1 MSRIA
6 YVNGRYVPLREAEV
20 SIQDRGFQFG
30 DGVYEV
36 CEIRDR
42 QIIDEDRHLA
52 RLARSLGALRIVWP
66 VEEAALRRILRE
78 VVALNRVRDGLIYL
92 QITRGVARRDF
103 AFPAEAPKA
112 SLVVT
117 AKGTNPAINAAHA
130 AAGVK
135 VITVAE
141 TRWAHP
147 HIKSLQLLPSVLAK
161 QAAREAGAFEAWFVD
176 ADGFVTEGA
185 SSNAW
190 IVTADGAIVT
200 RHADETILRGV
211 TRTTLLDAV
220 RGQGLCFEER
230 PFTPSE
236 AYGAKEAFNSSA
248 TTIAMPVVEIDGR
261 PIGDGAPGPLV
272 KALRA
277 AFHTLAQRS

>member
-1 MSRIA
+1 MSRVA
-6 YVNGRYVPLREAEV
+6 YVNGRYVALRDAEV

-42 QIIDEDRHLA
+42 ALIDEDRHLQ
-52 RLARSLGALRIVWP
+52 RLDSSLAALRIAWP
-66 VEEAALRRILRE
+66 IGEAALRRVLRE
-78 VVALNRVRDGLIYL
+78 VVARNRVRDGLVYL

-103 AFPAEAPKA
+103 AFPADRPKA

-117 AKGTNPAINAAHA
+117 AKGLDGAIYAAQA

-135 VITVAE
+135 VITVPE

-161 QAAREAGAFEAWFVD
+161 QAAREAGAVEAWFVD
-176 ADGFVTEGA
+176 AKGFVTEGA

-190 IVTADGAIVT
+190 IVAADRSLVT
-200 RHADETILRGV
+200 RHADEAILRGV
-211 TRTTLLDAV
+211 TRTTLLDVA
-220 RGQGLCFEER
+220 RGQGLSFEER
-230 PFTPSE
+230 PFAREE
-236 AYGAKEAFNSSA
+236 AYAASEAFNSSA
-248 TTIAMPVVEIDGR
+248 TTIAMPVVEIDGH
-261 PIGDGAPGPLV
+261 PIGDGRPGPIV

-277 AFHTLAQRS
+277 AFHTSAQRS

>member
-1 MSRIA
+1 MRQA
-6 YVNGRYVPLREAEV
+6 TV

-42 QIIDEDRHLA
+42 QIVDEDRHLA
-52 RLARSLGALRIVWP
+52 RLDRSLAALRITRP
-66 VEEAALRRILRE
+66 IAEAALRRILRE
-78 VVALNRVRDGLIYL
+78 VVALNRVRDGLVYL

-135 VITVAE
+135 AITVPE

-176 ADGFVTEGA
+176 AHGFVTEGA

-190 IVTADGAIVT
+190 IVTGDRRLVT
-200 RHADETILRGV
+200 RQANSAILRGV
-211 TRTTLLDAV
+211 ARTTLIDVA
-220 RGQGLCFEER
+220 RGQGLDFEER
-230 PFTPSE
+230 PFTREE
-236 AYGAKEAFNSSA
+236 AYRAREAFNSSA

-261 PIGDGAPGPLV
+261 TIGDGKPGPVV

-277 AFHTLAQRS
+277 AFHMSAQRS

>member
-1 MSRIA
+1 MSRVA
-6 YVNGRYVPLREAEV
+6 YVNGRYVALRDAEV

-42 QIIDEDRHLA
+42 ALIDEDRHLQ
-52 RLARSLGALRIVWP
+52 RLDSSLAALRIAWP
-66 VEEAALRRILRE
+66 IGEAALRRVLRE
-78 VVALNRVRDGLIYL
+78 VVARNRVRDGLVYL

-103 AFPAEAPKA
+103 AFPADRPKA

-117 AKGTNPAINAAHA
+117 AKGLDGAIYAAQA

-135 VITVAE
+135 VITVPE

-161 QAAREAGAFEAWFVD
+161 QAAREAGAVEAWFVD
-176 ADGFVTEGA
+176 AKGFVTEGA

-190 IVTADGAIVT
+190 IVAADRSLVT
-200 RHADETILRGV
+200 RHADEAILRGV
-211 TRTTLLDAV
+211 TRTTLLDVA
-220 RGQGLCFEER
+220 RGQGLSFEER
-230 PFTPSE
+230 PFACEE
-236 AYGAKEAFNSSA
+236 AYAASEAFNSSA
-248 TTIAMPVVEIDGR
+248 TTIAMPVVEIDGH
-261 PIGDGAPGPLV
+261 PIGDGRPGPIV

-277 AFHTLAQRS
+277 AFHTSAQRS